1 MSDKCPHEEKNWE
14 RTPCGHNWCTKC
26 QGWIDP
32 GTRVGIS
39 AATPVVSCNRRP
51 QPAKDYPLAFSEMSN
66 GPSRLVTEF
75 ETAKRKRGVKRRE
88 WLARHDPLTSK
99 NPYQDLRTKVGYDT
113 AQKKCKE
120 REVMYTH
127 FVPPSAVLREKESL
141 AGRVGADAPA
151 VRKFTR
157 SERYE

>member
-1 MSDKCPHEEKNWE
+1 MDTLAGAWAVGAPTEQQIALCAKGAKVAARASRAIADSDLAMTGFGVGEDCERVLAVKMSDKCPHEEKNWE
-14 RTPCGHNWCTKC
+14 RTSCGHNWCAKC

-75 ETAKRKRGVKRRE
+75 EAAKR
-88 WLARHDPLTSK
+88 
-99 NPYQDLRTKVGYDT
+99 
-113 AQKKCKE
+113 
-120 REVMYTH
+120 
-127 FVPPSAVLREKESL
+127 
-141 AGRVGADAPA
+141 
-151 VRKFTR
+151 
-157 SERYE
+157 